1 MARNTKGDGSI
12 TQIKDKNGKPIPN
25 RWRVCVSLG
34 TDLSGNRIKV
44 QRNVNGTKAQ
54 ARKVRDQIRQEHEQG
69 LSLDADK
76 VTLSSFIE
84 VWLESRRTAGKVA
97 ESTIKNYE
105 ARLRQIEPYL
115 GKKRL
120 NKITA
125 AEIER
130 AYSQLRAKNNLSG
143 TTLNKLHIL
152 LKSVFEKACD
162 YDLILRNPCN
172 KVEAP
177 SVDKP
182 DRKSLTKEEGATLLH
197 KLDAEEAHIVEEMD
211 EKEERQVKKGNQ
223 FGRSSIRGLANLG
236 YTIGTRIALATGL
249 RRGEVFGLTWKNV
262 NLRQNTITVAQT
274 LTKEG
279 EMKDPKTGAGRRT
292 ISIDENTAAHL
303 KMWRKRQR
311 KELTKLAM
319 KLSDA
324 TPVCCSERGEWVN
337 FANFELWCTD
347 SRPPGTVG
355 TRSSWCASSRPPA
368 SPAPR
373 TPHRTGRSA
382 QSPGRCR
389 NRP

>member
-12 TQIKDKNGKPIPN
+12 TQVKDKDGKPIAN

-34 TDLSGNRIKV
+34 YDLGGNRIRV
-44 QRNVNGTKAQ
+44 QRVVKGAKSE
-54 ARKVRDQIRQEHEQG
+54 ARIERDKIRREHEQG

-130 AYSQLRAKNNLSG
+130 AYSQLRAKSNLSG

-182 DRKSLTKEEGATLLH
+182 DRKSLTKEEGSTSRTSSVGG
-197 KLDAEEAHIVEEMD
+197 EA
-211 EKEERQVKKGNQ
+211 
-223 FGRSSIRGLANLG
+223 S
-236 YTIGTRIALATGL
+236 
-249 RRGEVFGLTWKNV
+249 
-262 NLRQNTITVAQT
+262 AQT
-274 LTKEG
+274 
-279 EMKDPKTGAGRRT
+279 
-292 ISIDENTAAHL
+292 
-303 KMWRKRQR
+303 
-311 KELTKLAM
+311 
-319 KLSDA
+319 
-324 TPVCCSERGEWVN
+324 
-337 FANFELWCTD
+337 
-347 SRPPGTVG
+347 
-355 TRSSWCASSRPPA
+355 PA
-368 SPAPR
+368 SRLSGSTSCGTAKRHCCWLTGQTLRPCR
-373 TPHRTGRSA
+373 TAWATRTGP
-382 QSPGRCR
+382 SP
-389 NRP
+389 